1 MAMVGLRDPELF
13 RQITFGTE
21 AELYKLKHKIYPK
34 SGNNLGE
41 GYSQFQEDS
50 TRMVVL
56 KKVKELIKKKAGLSG
71 AGLMDRNERLLR
83 ALDDSVNLLKVNYKA
98 GDESGQNLSFN

>member
-21 AELYKLKHKIYPK
+21 AELYKLKHKMYPK

-41 GYSQFQEDS
+41 GYSQFLGDS
-50 TRMVVL
+50 TRMGVL
-56 KKVKELIKKKAGLSG
+56 KKVKEVLKKRAGLSG
-71 AGLMDRNERLLR
+71 AGLLDQNERLLSV
-83 ALDDSVNLLKVNYKA
+83 LEKSVNLLKVNYKA
-98 GDESGQNLSFN
+98 CDESRKSYSID